1 MEEHDNSWCIADV
14 GFVDVFKIWD
24 DIVCVYIYTVHI
36 YICMDNGYVSKL
48 NDYM

>member
-24 DIVCVYIYTVHI
+24 DIVCVYIYIQYI
-36 YICMDNGYVSKL
+36 YTYVWIMDMYPN
-48 NDYM
+48 